1 MRESY
6 FPQEETRDLQSRIY
20 WLFGLIVLALCALLL
35 RAWYLQVVKGQFYY
49 ELSENNRIRVV
60 ETPLPAA

>member
-1 MRESY
+1 MRKDHSIMRESY

-35 RAWYLQVVKGQFYY
+35 RAWYLQVVKGQF
-49 ELSENNRIRVV
+49 LLRA
-60 ETPLPAA
+60 L